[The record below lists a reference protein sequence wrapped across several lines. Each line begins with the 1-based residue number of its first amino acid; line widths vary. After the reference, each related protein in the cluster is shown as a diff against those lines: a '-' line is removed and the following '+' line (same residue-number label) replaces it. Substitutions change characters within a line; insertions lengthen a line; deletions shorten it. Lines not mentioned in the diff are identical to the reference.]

1 MADSVLEGV
10 LVKPRTRTARVGL
23 LVRAAVL
30 LGALLLVDVAAACP
44 VCFSAANEENRTA
57 IMLMTGFL
65 TVLPLVLIGLAVR
78 WYLRRVRAFEKR
90 SRAQQRAARR
100 RRGLGASAG
109 PSLEHGRVLNAP
121 AGYFERGYAGTPK
134 GH

>member
-1 MADSVLEGV
+1 VADSVLEGV
-10 LVKPRTRTARVGL
+10 LVKPRTLAAGAGHL
-23 LVRAAVL
+23 LRAAVL
-30 LGALLLVDVAAACP
+30 LGVLLAVDVALACP

-65 TVLPLVLIGLAVR
+65 TVLPLVLIALAVR
-78 WYLRRVRAFEKR
+78 WYVRRVKAFEKQ
-90 SRAQQRAARR
+90 SRAQERAARR
-100 RRGLGASAG
+100 RRAPGADPVG
-109 PSLEHGRVLNAP
+109 EHGRVLNAP

>member
-1 MADSVLEGV
+1 M
-10 LVKPRTRTARVGL
+10 KPRTLASGVGQL
-23 LVRAAVL
+23 LRAAVL
-30 LGALLLVDVAAACP
+30 LGALLAVDVAAACP

-78 WYLRRVRAFEKR
+78 WYLRRVKAFEKQ
-90 SRAQQRAARR
+90 SRAEQRAARR
-100 RRGLGASAG
+100 RARAPGAG
-109 PSLEHGRVLNAP
+109 PVGEHGRVLKAP

>member
-1 MADSVLEGV
+1 VADPVLEGV
-10 LVKPRTRTARVGL
+10 LVKPPTLTRGVAHVLRAASTLAAL
-23 LVRAAVL
+23 LVTEV
-30 LGALLLVDVAAACP
+30 ALACP

-65 TVLPLVLIGLAVR
+65 TVLPLALIGVAVR
-78 WYLRRVRAFEKR
+78 WYLRRVKAFEKA
-90 SRAQQRAARR
+90 SRAQRRSARR
-100 RRGLGASAG
+100 RRGRAASGAS
-109 PSLEHGRVLNAP
+109 EHGRVLNAP